1 MDEKEVFIPLT
12 ESEMEDFK
20 NEVWHGYAIGELSE
34 AEAANLILY
43 EAYLNGLIEEERV
56 CHGHTIKRLAA

>member
-1 MDEKEVFIPLT
+1 MDEEAFVPLT

-20 NEVWHGYAIGELSE
+20 SEVWHSYAIGELSE

-43 EAYLNGLIEEERV
+43 EAYINGLIEEE
-56 CHGHTIKRLAA
+56 

>member
-1 MDEKEVFIPLT
+1 MDEDEAFVPLT

-20 NEVWHGYAIGELSE
+20 SEVWHAYAIGEFSE

-43 EAYLNGLIEEERV
+43 EAHLNGLIEE
-56 CHGHTIKRLAA
+56 

>member
-1 MDEKEVFIPLT
+1 MDEEEVFVPLT

-20 NEVWHGYAIGELSE
+20 SEVWHNYAIGELSE

-43 EAYLNGLIEEERV
+43 EAYINGLIEEE
-56 CHGHTIKRLAA
+56 

>member
-1 MDEKEVFIPLT
+1 MDEEEFVPLT

-20 NEVWHGYAIGELSE
+20 NEVWHAYAIGELSE

-43 EAYLNGLIEEERV
+43 EAYLNGLLDDE
-56 CHGHTIKRLAA
+56 